1 MPAGRL
7 RCKARSRQEGGRS
20 GERFSRAVPGTSPRP
35 RRTVEEL
42 LAAKGAP
49 PLGPAEELS
58 ANFGVPDPEL
68 DEFLESYRAER
79 QQNQS

>member
-1 MPAGRL
+1 MSASAEQYPVPA
-7 RCKARSRQEGGRS
+7 
-20 GERFSRAVPGTSPRP
+20 PRP

-42 LAAKGAP
+42 LAAKGTP

-68 DEFLESYRAER
+68 DEFLEAYRAER
-79 QQNQS
+79 QQNQA